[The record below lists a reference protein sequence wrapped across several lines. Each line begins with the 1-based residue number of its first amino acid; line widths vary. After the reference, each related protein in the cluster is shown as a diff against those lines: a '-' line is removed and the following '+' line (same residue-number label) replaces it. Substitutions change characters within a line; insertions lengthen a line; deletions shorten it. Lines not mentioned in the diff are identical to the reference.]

1 MPYHLELGSE
11 GHSFHGKAIVVNS
24 KTGEHKTK
32 HPIPADKAE
41 AQMRLLNANQK
52 EEIPEREGEGV
63 KKVRA
68 KRAPKIVEN
77 RGFVEGTEEALRAD
91 PFLKKCF
98 GEGQDMDEFIS
109 KLRMIKTGDK
119 RELLPKLTREYNR
132 NVYDLGEFFSKRF
145 PKNANNVKIP
155 ARTAK
160 LIKTISSKWEL
171 HILGT
176 ENPDTKHKDVIM
188 TLLA

>member
-24 KTGEHKTK
+24 KTGEHKSK

-41 AQMRLLNANQK
+41 AQMRVLNANQK
-52 EEIPEREGEGV
+52 EE
-63 KKVRA
+63 KVA
-68 KRAPKIVEN
+68 PKKRAPKIVEN
-77 RGFVEGTEEALRAD
+77 RGFLEGTEEALRAN

-109 KLRMIKTGDK
+109 KLRMITTGDK
-119 RELLPKLTREYNR
+119 RELLPKLTRDYNR
-132 NVYDLGEFFSKRF
+132 NVYDLGEFYSRRF